1 MSILSN
7 ILCNQSFRRTSYK
20 IKRYFMYKMNF
31 SDEVTNKTML
41 NKHEIEDEQG
51 KQNFIKKY

>member
-1 MSILSN
+1 
-7 ILCNQSFRRTSYK
+7 
-20 IKRYFMYKMNF
+20 MYKMNF